1 LLVRHPTSQVFQHVI
16 NSDSQP
22 ANTRLAAAFAG
33 LHSDNARVIHKLH
46 SREKPLPRQTEM
58 QLPFRLRPL
67 NDETKGFWVVTVRA
81 NWRVIFRF
89 AEGEAFDIDYL
100 DFH

>member
-1 LLVRHPTSQVFQHVI
+1 
-16 NSDSQP
+16 
-22 ANTRLAAAFAG
+22 
-33 LHSDNARVIHKLH
+33 
-46 SREKPLPRQTEM
+46 M

-81 NWRVIFRF
+81 NWRVIFHF